1 MNTADKTPLPSND
14 LIPSFKIFSALI
26 GVTIII
32 KLLFQYLYRE
42 PSFSNIGDSSDISS
56 AIAAKSKS
64 TAEKSTVYY
73 FKSYVFYSLTLL
85 WVLCLIIN
93 IIAIT
98 FNHVDS
104 NKTACTLKLTLL
116 NILPLLTFTGILGW
130 IIYQNVVYFKKINS
144 GHVPT
149 AYSNFDTYVNVL
161 LIIQAGVNYGYL
173 NEQICTD
180 EKKQNDILIAYGPL
194 ISLLIGSIS
203 IYCMAKNE
211 IILRYFI
218 TDG

>member
-1 MNTADKTPLPSND
+1 MNTDKLSNPSND

-42 PSFSNIGDSSDISS
+42 PSFSNTGSSSDISS
-56 AIAAKSKS
+56 AIVAKSTSTADKS
-64 TAEKSTVYY
+64 TIYY
-73 FKSYVFYSLTLL
+73 FKSYVFYALTLL

-98 FNHVDS
+98 FNNVDTDKS
-104 NKTACTLKLTLL
+104 ACTLKLTLM

-130 IIYQNVVYFKKINS
+130 IIYQNIVFFKKINS
-144 GHVPT
+144 GHVPD
-149 AYSNFDTYVNVL
+149 AYSTIDTYVNAL
-161 LIIQAGVNYGYL
+161 LIIQAGFNYGYL

-180 EKKQNDILIAYGPL
+180 DKKQNDILIQYGPI
-194 ISLLIGSIS
+194 ISLFFGSIS
-203 IYCMAKNE
+203 LYCMGKNE
-211 IILRYFI
+211 IILRFFI

>member
-1 MNTADKTPLPSND
+1 MNATDKTTLPSND
-14 LIPSFKIFSALI
+14 LIPSFKIFSVLI

-42 PSFSNIGDSSDISS
+42 PSFSNIDDSSDISS

-104 NKTACTLKLTLL
+104 EKTACTLQLTLL
-116 NILPLLTFTGILGW
+116 NILPLLIFTGILGW
-130 IIYQNVVYFKKINS
+130 IIYQNVVFFKKINS
-144 GHVPT
+144 AHVPS
-149 AYSNFDTYVNVL
+149 AYSKFDTYVNVL
-161 LIIQAGVNYGYL
+161 LIIQAGINYGYL

-180 EKKQNDILIAYGPL
+180 EKKQNDILIEYGPI
-194 ISLLIGSIS
+194 ISLFMGLIA
-203 IYCMAKNE
+203 IYCMSRNE